1 MIDQNLAHHMSR
13 YAQEM
18 DTIAKVGWFLARQP
32 SVHLMYERSR
42 LERVAR
48 SLIPQMLLRDAA

>member
-1 MIDQNLAHHMSR
+1 MSR